1 VEGAGLF
8 KIPVDGGKPFR
19 LVTGQAFD
27 PVWSPNGNLI
37 VYSGALH
44 GGTAPLLAVH
54 PDGSSVDDFPTDI
67 KTFAQGGGSSRFLS
81 DGKGLVYL
89 QGPIA
94 IGTRGFWL
102 LDLTTKKTRQLAR
115 LPNSANTSTFD
126 ITPDGKQIVFDRL
139 RENSDIVLIDLPR

>member
-1 VEGAGLF
+1 
-8 KIPVDGGKPFR
+8 
-19 LVTGQAFD
+19 
-27 PVWSPNGNLI
+27 
-37 VYSGALH
+37 
-44 GGTAPLLAVH
+44 
-54 PDGSSVDDFPTDI
+54 VDDFPTDI

-81 DGKGLVYL
+81 DGRGLVYL

-94 IGTRGFWL
+94 IGARGFWL

-115 LPNSANTSTFD
+115 LSNSANTSTFD